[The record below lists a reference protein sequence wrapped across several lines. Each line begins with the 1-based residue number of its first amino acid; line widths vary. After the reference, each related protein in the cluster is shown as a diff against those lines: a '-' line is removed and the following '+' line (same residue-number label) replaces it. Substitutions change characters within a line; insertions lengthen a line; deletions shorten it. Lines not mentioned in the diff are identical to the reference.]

1 MKEKE
6 KIQKI
11 LEEYKGLF
19 EVTDMDVA
27 ESIKGQWFFSRYDK
41 EHDYYDVLARF
52 ETAKE
57 LAEIILGELATDI
70 FITIDC
76 EPEEVPAFNNFAD
89 DLEMKACYRPHIDR
103 LIKYLAE

>member
-11 LEEYKGLF
+11 LEEYKELF

-76 EPEEVPAFNNFAD
+76 EPEAVPTFNNFAD